1 MDHRNSKDD
10 YQSTIDFHW
19 VRIVSII
26 TNISN
31 IIVGVIVVVDAIVVV
46 LVVIT
51 ILLLYCYHKSVLAY
65 KWRVF
70 LVSCAACFELPV

>member
-10 YQSTIDFHW
+10 YQSTINFHW
-19 VRIVSII
+19 VHIVSII
-26 TNISN
+26 TNISI

-51 ILLLYCYHKSVLAY
+51 ILLLYCYHKSILAY